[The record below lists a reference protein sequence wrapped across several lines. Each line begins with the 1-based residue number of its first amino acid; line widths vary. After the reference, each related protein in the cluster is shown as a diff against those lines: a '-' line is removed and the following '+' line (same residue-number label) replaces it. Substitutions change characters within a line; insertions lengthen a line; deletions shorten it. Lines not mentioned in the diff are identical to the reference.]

1 MGREEQL
8 SLCFDSA
15 DGIRSAAVPA
25 EPETP
30 AHSVVSGAVVIQLDK
45 FKQRQASKPDPVKA
59 RLLEKLTRKVMY
71 F

>member
-1 MGREEQL
+1 MSREEQL

-15 DGIRSAAVPA
+15 EDIRSVAAPA
-25 EPETP
+25 EPQTAARGAARE
-30 AHSVVSGAVVIQLDK
+30 AVVIQLDK
-45 FKQRQASKPDPVKA
+45 FKQRQDSKPDPVKA

>member
-15 DGIRSAAVPA
+15 EDICSATAPA

-30 AHSVVSGAVVIQLDK
+30 AHSAVSEAVVIQLNK
-45 FKQRQASKPDPVKA
+45 FKQRQASKPDPAKA